1 MYKRDLKS
9 PCRRHACPRFNNPLA
24 VVLGIALLCIVFF
37 LGGAPGL
44 SKATFANDGWA
55 VLFTFMFAHENI
67 GHLLINLAGLVL
79 AGVLGKE
86 TGLSGLEFVLVFFA
100 VGFAV
105 VPVIFLMPNSYVFM
119 GASAGICGLLGAEA
133 VELGRYGL
141 SSGKFFLIFALA
153 LMTDS
158 VVKVLFAVPA
168 AAVQALIHLAALI
181 LGSAIIIIYR
191 STSAGRSDDEK

>member
-9 PCRRHACPRFNNPLA
+9 SCGTYARFNNPLTVA
-24 VVLGIALLCIVFF
+24 LGIALLCTVFF

-44 SKATFANDGWA
+44 SKATFAKDGWA

-67 GHLLINLAGLVL
+67 GHFLINLAGLVL

-86 TGLSGLEFVLVFFA
+86 IGLSSLKFMLIFFA

-119 GASAGICGLLGAEA
+119 GASAGIFGLLGAEA
-133 VELGRYGL
+133 IGLGRYGL

-153 LMTDS
+153 LVADS
-158 VVKVLFAVPA
+158 VVNVLSMVPT
-168 AAVQALIHLAALI
+168 AAVQALIHLTALT

-191 STSAGRSDDEK
+191 SILAWA

>member
-9 PCRRHACPRFNNPLA
+9 SYGTYARFNNPLTVA
-24 VVLGIALLCIVFF
+24 LGIAFLCAVFF

-44 SKATFANDGWA
+44 SKATFASDGWA
-55 VLFTFMFAHENI
+55 VLFTFMFAHESI
-67 GHLLINLAGLVL
+67 GHLLINIAGLVL

-86 TGLSGLEFVLVFFA
+86 IGLSGLKFMLIFFA

-105 VPVIFLMPNSYVFM
+105 VPAIFLISNSYVFM

-133 VELGRYGL
+133 IGLGQYGL
-141 SSGKFFLIFALA
+141 SSGKFFLIFALGMVA
-153 LMTDS
+153 DS
-158 VVKVLFAVPA
+158 VVNVLSVVPT
-168 AAVQALIHLAALI
+168 AAVQALIHLTALT

-191 STSAGRSDDEK
+191 SKLAGT